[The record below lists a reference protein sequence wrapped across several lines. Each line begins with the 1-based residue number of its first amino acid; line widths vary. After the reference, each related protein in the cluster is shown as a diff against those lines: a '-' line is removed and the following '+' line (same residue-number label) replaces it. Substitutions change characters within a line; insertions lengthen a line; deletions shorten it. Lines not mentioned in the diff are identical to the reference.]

1 MNINLIVNGA
11 AYGSQGGYSAYRFA
25 ETALQQGH
33 SISQVFFYRDGVT
46 QANSLAA
53 LIADEFDSVAAW
65 AELAKRHEVKLYVCI
80 SAAERRGVINAEQQ
94 KELDKSTNNL
104 HSGFEVAGL
113 GVMHDASLV
122 SDRTVTFR

>member
-1 MNINLIVNGA
+1 MNMNLIVNGA
-11 AYGSQGGYSAYRFA
+11 AYGSQSGYSAYRFA

-33 SISQVFFYRDGVT
+33 NISQIFFYRDGVT
-46 QANSLAA
+46 QANQLVAPN
-53 LIADEFDSVAAW
+53 ADEFDSIEAW
-65 AELAKRHEVKLYVCI
+65 AKLAKRHEFKLYVCV

-94 KELDKSTNNL
+94 KELGKSASNL
-104 HSGFEVAGL
+104 HPNFEIAGL